1 MKYRRMYR
9 CGFDVSEIGLGC
21 EHLENKDRGLIG
33 EVVRTALDGGVN
45 ILDVFMPQPQVRE
58 HIGAVIHPVR
68 KDVFLQGHI
77 GAALKDG
84 QYHRTRDVQAC
95 DVFIQDFLKRF
106 RTDYIDIG
114 MIHFVDSLDD
124 WRIIETQGILEY
136 ALRLKGKG
144 VIRAIGLSSHEPTTA
159 LAAVQSGYLD
169 VLMFSINPSFDILPE
184 NTNVEALFERKTY
197 EQRSSAW
204 LNPIR
209 QQLYETCAQSGV
221 GITVMKTLSAGQLLN
236 AESSPFGAALTV
248 AQCEHYALTRPGVV
262 STLIGCVS
270 GEEVRHAL
278 RCEALSEQE
287 RDYTVV
293 LAKTQRFTAT
303 GACMYCNH
311 CLPCPQQIDIA
322 GVHQYYDLAKNL
334 NEIPETISDHYRVLH
349 AHASDCIECGD
360 CEERCPFGVDIT
372 ANMIKAAALFG
383 I

>member
-1 MKYRRMYR
+1 MIVKYRRMYR

-136 ALRLKGKG
+136 ALRL
-144 VIRAIGLSSHEPTTA
+144 
-159 LAAVQSGYLD
+159 
-169 VLMFSINPSFDILPE
+169 
-184 NTNVEALFERKTY
+184 
-197 EQRSSAW
+197 
-204 LNPIR
+204 
-209 QQLYETCAQSGV
+209 
-221 GITVMKTLSAGQLLN
+221 
-236 AESSPFGAALTV
+236 
-248 AQCEHYALTRPGVV
+248 VV
-262 STLIGCVS
+262 
-270 GEEVRHAL
+270 
-278 RCEALSEQE
+278 
-287 RDYTVV
+287 
-293 LAKTQRFTAT
+293 
-303 GACMYCNH
+303 
-311 CLPCPQQIDIA
+311 
-322 GVHQYYDLAKNL
+322 
-334 NEIPETISDHYRVLH
+334 
-349 AHASDCIECGD
+349 
-360 CEERCPFGVDIT
+360 
-372 ANMIKAAALFG
+372 
-383 I
+383 